1 MHLKKAGEFLRHTM
15 TDDQRKAYTKRITAG
30 NPTEIIVTMFDML
43 LGDFSDAENEI
54 SSEHRDEEKI
64 NLLLRHAE
72 AVIIHL
78 KSALD
83 FKYEI
88 AKNLFS
94 LYDYSQREIA
104 KAIYSLDSSHI
115 ENARNVM
122 SSLAESF
129 REIKDFDKRDSLTEN
144 AETTVAG
151 MTYGRN
157 GIDEVTANYDRNRG
171 FLA

>member
-1 MHLKKAGEFLRHTM
+1 M

-30 NPTEIIVTMFDML
+30 NPTEIIVTMFDIL
-43 LGDFSDAENEI
+43 LGDLDEAETLI
-54 SSEHRDEEKI
+54 SADEKDSYKI
-64 NLLLRHAE
+64 NLTLRHAE

-88 AKNLFS
+88 AGKLFS
-94 LYDYSQREIA
+94 LYDYSQREIT
-104 KAIYSLDSSHI
+104 KAIYSFDKTHI
-115 ENARNVM
+115 ENAKNVM
-122 SSLAESF
+122 GSLSEAF
-129 REIKDFDKRDSLTEN
+129 REIKDFDTRPPMTQN
-144 AETTVAG
+144 AEQTVAG

-157 GIDEVTANYDRNRG
+157 GIDEVTQNYDKNRG